1 MTPFDPTRRR
11 FVAGAGALT
20 AGALAGTLPEASAQ
34 TLPDIIR
41 MVMPLAAGSSLD
53 GRARVIAEAMGRR
66 LNQRV
71 IVENRPGAGQTMGA
85 LFVAKAKTDGG
96 TLLFNNNGHI
106 ISPHIY
112 RDLQYDVLKDLAP
125 VSQVYETGMVLVAH
139 PSLKAHTVKELAA
152 AARGGSLTYA
162 SSGTGGVPHLA
173 MELFTRTAGV
183 TLGHVPYKGDSQAML
198 DVLGGQV
205 PMMISG
211 YPAAMPHLKAGKLK
225 ALGVTTARRAA
236 IFPDVPTIAEA
247 GYPSYVLSIWAGI
260 FAPGRTPAPIIDKLN
275 REIAAAMAMP
285 MVTEHLTAT
294 GAQALVN
301 SPKDFGAFVAKE
313 SERYGK
319 LVRELGLKPE

>member
-11 FVAGAGALT
+11 FVAGT
-20 AGALAGTLPEASAQ
+20 GALAAGVLTGALPEASAQ

-41 MVMPLAAGSSLD
+41 MIMPLAAGSSLD
-53 GRARVIAEAMGRR
+53 GRARVIAEAMSRR

-85 LFVAKAKTDGG
+85 LFVAKAKPDGG

-125 VSQVYETGMVLVAH
+125 VTQVYETGMVLVAH
-139 PSLKAHTVKELAA
+139 PGLKANSVKELVA

-162 SSGTGGVPHLA
+162 SSGMGGVPHLA
-173 MELFTRTAGV
+173 MEVLTRTAGI

-198 DVLGGQV
+198 DVLSGQV

-225 ALGVTTARRAA
+225 ALGVTTAKRAA

-260 FAPGRTPAPIIDKLN
+260 FAPARTPAPIIDKLN
-275 REIAAAMAMP
+275 REIAAAMATP

-301 SPKDFGAFVAKE
+301 SPKDFGAFVSKE